1 MSIKNGRNGKV
12 SWDPAGGATL
22 VQIASLNKWTLDNK
36 TDFEDVTCWGDSNK
50 VWSPGFMDVA
60 GSFAGFWNS
69 TELALFK
76 AAVSGV
82 PGTLQLTPNTTES
95 TFFWQGL
102 AYLDASI
109 DCSLNSPKVTGTF
122 KAAGSWQVPGAV
134 VATGAGPGTGNGT
147 FTPAGAS
154 APRNL
159 AALSGV
165 TASPATAWSTGQ
177 RIVLADGSTAYWN
190 GTGWVAGVAP

>member
-36 TDFEDVTCWGDSNK
+36 TDFEDVTYWGDSNK
-50 VWSPGFMDVA
+50 VWSPGFMEVA

-109 DCSLNSPKVTGTF
+109 DCSLNSPKVT
-122 KAAGSWQVPGAV
+122 
-134 VATGAGPGTGNGT
+134 
-147 FTPAGAS
+147 
-154 APRNL
+154 
-159 AALSGV
+159 
-165 TASPATAWSTGQ
+165 
-177 RIVLADGSTAYWN
+177 
-190 GTGWVAGVAP
+190 